1 MEATP
6 QIQNMALTRKLM
18 AAADCQP
25 TSRFVGTLPPAFQN
39 DGLSPPP
46 AGAVPFHSFGCS
58 PLLRLVECK
67 EGLQGGSSYRSR
79 PMNVFDLQAEAVRC
93 PDCALVGIASLTE
106 KSSARK
112 IKRLPK
118 GFKVITTDEGDQI
131 YCAACNRPAITLII
145 DP

>member
-1 MEATP
+1 MAYKDYKGDQAT
-6 QIQNMALTRKLM
+6 
-18 AAADCQP
+18 
-25 TSRFVGTLPPAFQN
+25 
-39 DGLSPPP
+39 
-46 AGAVPFHSFGCS
+46 
-58 PLLRLVECK
+58 E
-67 EGLQGGSSYRSR
+67 R

>member
-1 MEATP
+1 M
-6 QIQNMALTRKLM
+6 
-18 AAADCQP
+18 
-25 TSRFVGTLPPAFQN
+25 
-39 DGLSPPP
+39 GLS
-46 AGAVPFHSFGCS
+46 AKAAVPELTCI
-58 PLLRLVECK
+58 RA
-67 EGLQGGSSYRSR
+67 GLDVAYKDYKGDQATER
-79 PMNVFDLQAEAVRC
+79 PMSAFDLQAEAVRC

-106 KSSARK
+106 KSSATK